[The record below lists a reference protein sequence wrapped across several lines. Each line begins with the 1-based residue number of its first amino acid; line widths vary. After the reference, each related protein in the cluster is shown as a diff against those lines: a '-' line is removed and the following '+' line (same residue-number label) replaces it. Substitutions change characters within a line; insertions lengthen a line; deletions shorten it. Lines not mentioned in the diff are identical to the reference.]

1 MGEPVNVAVHET
13 ARAGVV
19 RFETDRPLTGMGH
32 RSYDSAD
39 DWRSVEDPADE
50 LARRLFERGGI
61 DHVHVYGNVVTVEL
75 ARGGSHEGIAELLQE
90 MFLHY
95 VDR

>member
-13 ARAGVV
+13 SRPGVV

-32 RSYDSAD
+32 RSYSTAD

-50 LARRLFERGGI
+50 LARRLFERGGV
-61 DHVHVYGNVVTVEL
+61 DHVHVYGNLITVEL
-75 ARGGSHEGIAELLQE
+75 ARGASHEGIQELLQE

>member
-13 ARAGVV
+13 ARPGVV

-32 RSYDSAD
+32 RSYSSSD
-39 DWRSVEDPADE
+39 DWRSAEDPADE
-50 LARRLFERGGI
+50 LARALFERGGV
-61 DHVHVYGNVVTVEL
+61 DHVHVYGNVITVEL
-75 ARGGSHEGIAELLQE
+75 AKGGTHDGIAELLGE